1 MKYYDLVANSCEF
14 SNDIV
19 KKLGFERILRAGID
33 IKFMD
38 VDTEKGAPCGNCI
51 AYGTNK
57 KRLAAFA
64 SSGAR
69 GIAIKDMRGDGKL
82 LNIMGEND
90 CILCVP
96 TNIFT
101 SSTGIERSKLL
112 YRAEILL
119 NVARKKHIK
128 VSFIS
133 AAESKLHMCSY
144 IQLIEIAKLVGAEE
158 RFARN
163 SISAVNGE
171 LLVK

>member
-1 MKYYDLVANSCEF
+1 MKYYDLVANSCEV
-14 SNDIV
+14 SGDMA
-19 KKLGFERILRAGID
+19 KRLGFEKIFRAGID
-33 IKFMD
+33 IKLID
-38 VDTEKGAPCGNCI
+38 VDIEKGTSCDDCI
-51 AYGTNK
+51 AYGANK
-57 KRLAAFA
+57 KRLATLA

-69 GIAIKDMRGDGKL
+69 GIAIKDMRGDGRL
-82 LNIMGEND
+82 LNIMSEND

-101 SSTGIERSKLL
+101 SSTGIERSKLI

-133 AAESKLHMCSY
+133 VAESKLHMCSY
-144 IQLIEIAKLVGAEE
+144 MQLIEIAKLIGANEQ
-158 RFARN
+158 FARS
-163 SISAVNGE
+163 SISTVNKE